1 MRDAPDAPVAHY
13 HTPVAHYRYRSN
25 DTVCIAFQTTTD
37 SGYEQI
43 LSLASSGR
51 SVTAPSGDRF
61 EPFLNP
67 PTSATDASF

>member
-43 LSLASSGR
+43 LSFGIIRKIGNSTER
-51 SVTAPSGDRF
+51 R
-61 EPFLNP
+61 PF
-67 PTSATDASF
+67 